1 MKIRLLRLSNDRHRL
16 TIERADGRAESRELE
31 TRSVLLHDL
40 VHYAVEAEAH
50 LEEGFWG
57 LVASGRSLASLD
69 PKSGIAPTGDIV
81 LAESL
86 VGPMQSVFHDRLPVE
101 NYVTLASR
109 RASFVDRCFVD
120 AVLTRVRS
128 LWGHWKGTPFH
139 DTMLLHWPPD
149 SWGAR

>member
-1 MKIRLLRLSNDRHRL
+1 MKIAITRIHSATHRMAC
-16 TIERADGRAESRELE
+16 TRDDGSIDSADLE

-69 PKSGIAPTGDIV
+69 PKSGITPSGDIM

-86 VGPMQSVFHDRLPVE
+86 VGPMQSVFQDRLPVE
-101 NYVTLASR
+101 NYITLAGR

-120 AVLTRVRS
+120 AVLARLRS
-128 LWGHWKGTPFH
+128 LWGQWKGTPFH
-139 DTMLLHWPPD
+139 DTMVLHWPPD